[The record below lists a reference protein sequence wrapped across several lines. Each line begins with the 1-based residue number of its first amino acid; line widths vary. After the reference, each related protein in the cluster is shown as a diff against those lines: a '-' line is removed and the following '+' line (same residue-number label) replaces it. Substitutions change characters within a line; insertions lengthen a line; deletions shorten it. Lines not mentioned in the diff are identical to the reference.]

1 MKSFIYI
8 CTALIA
14 LTLFPAFA
22 HAENPFLDR
31 EVIVMASHHLE
42 LDVTMEMLDE
52 DDDASS
58 DITNVIELPVQ
69 EMHRERVRN
78 ERRIRQGGDAS
89 PLQQEQGSPAAIQ
102 NNIINEINE
111 ARQEAEEAKKG
122 AINNEMGKKQGN

>member
-1 MKSFIYI
+1 MKSVIYI
-8 CTALIA
+8 FTALIT

-22 HAENPFLDR
+22 HAEKPFFDG
-31 EVIVMASHHLE
+31 EVIVMASNHLE

-52 DDDASS
+52 DDDSS
-58 DITNVIELPVQ
+58 ADITNVIELPVQ

-89 PLQQEQGSPAAIQ
+89 PLQQGHGSPAAIQ
-102 NNIINEINE
+102 NDIINDIIES
-111 ARQEAEEAKKG
+111 RQEAEEAKKG